1 MLSTVIHASMILLG
15 ILLIAAYAQMQKNMP
30 NVSMTSDVGR
40 AMEGLYTMGVMFL
53 SVGLTLLV
61 SGHDHAQTSQTY
73 MTYFLILLGI
83 VLISLAG
90 VLVSKTSGTPRNW
103 AIVILV
109 IGILFVVG
117 AGALLAAKHTGK
129 MSLSY
134 CSL

>member
-1 MLSTVIHASMILLG
+1 
-15 ILLIAAYAQMQKNMP
+15 
-30 NVSMTSDVGR
+30 MTSDVGR

-117 AGALLAAKHTGK
+117 AGALLAAKPTGK